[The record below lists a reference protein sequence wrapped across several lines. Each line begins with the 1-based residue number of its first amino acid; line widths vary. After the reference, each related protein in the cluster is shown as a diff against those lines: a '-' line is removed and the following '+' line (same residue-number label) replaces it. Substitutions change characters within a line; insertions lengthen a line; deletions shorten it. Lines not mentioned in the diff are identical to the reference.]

1 MTRGIW
7 EWGALRGVMRWEAG
21 VGAEWQP
28 HTHEEDRLAL
38 ASDSRARTDMD
49 AERFAALLH
58 EQRPTVLRVAAA
70 LVGLADAEDA
80 AQEAILRGLQARHT
94 LREAAALHSWLIRIT
109 YNVCH
114 DWHRGRFGTYRAL
127 TQPLYDETD
136 EPLAILDDD
145 PGASDAT
152 AALDLRQ
159 AINRLNMDLRVV
171 VVLRYYAGMDA
182 TEVGAVLGLAP
193 ATVRTRLRR
202 ALAMLREHLSARG
215 RFAPQIGIPDDTK
228 NGGC

>member
-1 MTRGIW
+1 MGR
-7 EWGALRGVMRWEAG
+7 
-21 VGAEWQP
+21 EWQP
-28 HTHEEDRLAL
+28 HTHEENRLAPV
-38 ASDSRARTDMD
+38 SDSRAQSDAD
-49 AERFAALLH
+49 AERFAVLMH

-80 AQEAILRGLQARHT
+80 AQEAIMRGWQARHT
-94 LREAAALHSWLIRIT
+94 LRETASLRSWLIRIT

-114 DWHRGRFGTYRAL
+114 DWHRGHFGTQRSL
-127 TQPLYDETD
+127 TQPLFDETD

-159 AINRLNMDLRVV
+159 AINRLGMDLRVV

-182 TEVGAVLGLAP
+182 TEVGAALGLAP

-202 ALAMLREHLSARG
+202 ALALLRDHLSARG
-215 RFAPQIGIPDDTK
+215 RFVPRTIAPHDQNRSTSAH
-228 NGGC
+228 

>member
-1 MTRGIW
+1 
-7 EWGALRGVMRWEAG
+7 MRWEAA
-21 VGAEWQP
+21 VGIERQP
-28 HTHEEDRLAL
+28 DAHEEDRLAPS
-38 ASDSRARTDMD
+38 SDSRADTDMD
-49 AERFAALLH
+49 AERFAVLMH
-58 EQRPTVLRVAAA
+58 EQRQTVLRVAAA

-80 AQEAILRGLQARHT
+80 TQEAIMRGLQARHT
-94 LREAAALHSWLIRIT
+94 LRDVASLRPWLIRIT

-114 DWHRGRFGTYRAL
+114 DWYRGRFGTHRSL
-127 TQPLYDETD
+127 TQPLFDETD

-159 AINRLNMDLRVV
+159 AINRLGMDLRVV

-182 TEVGAVLGLAP
+182 TEVGAALGLAP

-202 ALAMLREHLSARG
+202 ALATLREHLTARG
-215 RFAPQIGIPDDTK
+215 RFAPPIGIPDEQH
-228 NGGC
+228 

>member
-1 MTRGIW
+1 MTSMTSMTRGIQQ
-7 EWGALRGVMRWEAG
+7 WGNSVTRWEAA
-21 VGAEWQP
+21 VSAERQP
-28 HTHEEDRLAL
+28 DVHEEDGRKPM
-38 ASDSRARTDMD
+38 SDLRAHADMD
-49 AERFAALLH
+49 AERFAALMH

-80 AQEAILRGLQARHT
+80 AQEAIMRGFQARHT
-94 LREAAALHSWLIRIT
+94 LRDAASLRSWLIRIT

-114 DWHRGRFGTYRAL
+114 DWHRGRFGTHRSL
-127 TQPLYDETD
+127 TQPLFDETD

-182 TEVGAVLGLAP
+182 TEVGAALGLAS

-202 ALAMLREHLSARG
+202 ALALLRDHLTARG
-215 RFAPQIGIPDDTK
+215 RFTSPTGIPDEQH
-228 NGGC
+228 